1 MSDAPKKP
9 GGKRWAVIGGIVGAL
24 AGFGLANSV
33 TYAPDASNASIAS
46 IYALLVTLTAALGA
60 ACGSLAALIT
70 SAVNSRANPLR

>member
-1 MSDAPKKP
+1 MSDELKKP

-33 TYAPDASNASIAS
+33 TYAPDASNASI
-46 IYALLVTLTAALGA
+46 YALLVTLTAALGA